1 MGSNPTL
8 SATTVNGLGC
18 PSGTRTLAEYW
29 APDVYPDGNALIV
42 FPDDKDSGLP
52 SGAARTWFVRQTG
65 GTKILSNP

>member
-1 MGSNPTL
+1 
-8 SATTVNGLGC
+8 
-18 PSGTRTLAEYW
+18 
-29 APDVYPDGNALIV
+29 VYPDGNALIV